1 MARLAATAAEVA
13 CGDDQL
19 KLPPG
24 VDPEGTVAKELAKPQ
39 LKVTDWWAFWYRGL
53 STPQGRNSVQRVL
66 CIATWLGC
74 HHCGSQ

>member
-1 MARLAATAAEVA
+1 MARLAAAAAEVA

-66 CIATWLGC
+66 CTLTWLGC
-74 HHCGSQ
+74 QPCGSQ